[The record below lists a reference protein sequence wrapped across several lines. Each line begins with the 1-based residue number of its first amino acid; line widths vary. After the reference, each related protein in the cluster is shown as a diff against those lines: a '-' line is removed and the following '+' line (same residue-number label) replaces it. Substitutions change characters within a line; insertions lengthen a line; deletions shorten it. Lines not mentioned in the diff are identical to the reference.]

1 MKYYS
6 KKQNTSVAHITVL
19 HNENVKNLTLRD
31 TDLEL
36 LVFITRSY
44 IIYIVSVKMI
54 GGRNQSTRFSLVYG
68 DKRDFSTIFQLYRGG
83 QFYWW
88 RTPEYPEKIL
98 DLSQV
103 TDKLYHIRLYWVHPE
118 YYDKTSD

>member
-44 IIYIVSVKMI
+44 IIYILSVKII

-68 DKRDFSTIFQLYRGG
+68 DKRDFRQYFSYIVAVSFIGGGHQSTRKKSSTCRKSLTNFI
-83 QFYWW
+83 
-88 RTPEYPEKIL
+88 I
-98 DLSQV
+98 
-103 TDKLYHIRLYWVHPE
+103 
-118 YYDKTSD
+118 